1 MTRCSTGRSTQKYK
15 GGGTDLSD
23 ILESEGDIIYAD
35 ATLSAENLVI
45 SGTPGDVLKVSASGI
60 PEWGAS
66 TGTSQW
72 ATSGD
77 DISYITGNVGI
88 GTTAPDATLHVVGN
102 TFVSTDLGLGG
113 TLTMGTVLVEALHEL
128 SAITATGNLTPH
140 VIRFTNPKTGF
151 VTTGNVSMG
160 KDLTVAGN
168 VAVDTNTL
176 FVDTVNNR
184 VGNGTVTPGYTLDV
198 VGDVN
203 FTGEIRKG
211 GVIQSF
217 GGGGGGFS
225 GGSAVITA
233 TSGYGNLEVGGPS
246 GAYIDLKGP
255 ATDDFDIR
263 MITTGAGG
271 QIQVAGGTT
280 AMYFASSG
288 RVGIGTTTPTSALDV
303 VGTVKATAF
312 DGVNK
317 VIYATAE
324 KAVSTWTDRTI
335 DASFWRSVTWSP
347 ELSLFVAVATTGTN
361 RAATSPD
368 GITWTNRTI
377 DFSGWKSVTWSPDL
391 SLFVAVAFSGTNRV
405 ATSPDGVTW
414 TGRTIAPNLWQSVT
428 WSPELSLFV
437 AVAFYKA
444 ATSPDGVTW
453 TSRTINTGSQ
463 WRAVTWSPELSLFVA
478 VAKSG
483 TNRVATSPDGV
494 TWTDRVINTVSKWQ
508 SVTWSPE
515 LSLFVAVGDYGS
527 VKCTTSPDGIT
538 WTDRVISTAHGWES
552 VTWSP
557 ELSLFVAVAST
568 GTNRVATSPDGVTW
582 TSRTINTGSDWQ
594 SVTWSPELSLF
605 VAMATTGTNRVATS
619 NFGIPTS
626 LNTPMAHP
634 VQLSVDTV
642 NSRVGIG
649 TTTPTVALDVAGDI
663 NFTGD
668 VRKGGVIQSFGGGG
682 SSPWVTSGNDIS
694 YSTGTVKAAAFEGVN
709 KVIYAT
715 AEKAVSTW
723 TSRTID
729 TASGWTGVT
738 WSPELSLFVA
748 VATTGTNRAATSPD
762 GITWTNRT
770 IDASGWS
777 AVTWS
782 LELSLFVAVASSG
795 TNRVATSPDGVTWT
809 GRTIDANSWHGV
821 AWSPELSLFVA
832 VAKSGTN
839 RVATSPDGVTW
850 TSRTIDTGSKWQFVT
865 WSPELTLFV
874 AVAYSGTYRAATSP
888 DGVTWTNRTIDTGP
902 DWRSVTWSPELSL
915 FVVVGGIYASGVA
928 TSPDGVTWTNGTI
941 DTGSKWRSVT
951 WSPEMSLFVAVADTG
966 TNLVATS
973 PDGVTWT
980 NRTIDASLWQSVT
993 WSPELSLFV
1002 AVATAGTNRVATSN
1016 LGIPTSLNTPMS
1028 HPGQLHTDTAT
1039 GNVGI
1044 GTTTPT
1050 VALDVAGDINFTGDV
1065 RKGGVIQSFG
1075 GGGSSPWVTSGNDIS
1090 YSTGTVKAAAF
1101 AGVNKVI
1108 YTTAE
1113 KAVSTWT
1120 TRTIAS
1126 DVWKSVTWSPELS
1139 LFVAVAYYKAATS
1152 PDGVTWTNRTIS
1164 GSSGWASVTWSP
1176 ELSLFVAVAASG
1188 APRAATSPNG
1198 ITWTARTITTS
1209 DWTGVTWSPNLSL
1222 FVAVAYNGTVR
1233 AATSPNGITWTDR
1246 TINTA
1251 SGWWG
1256 VTWSPELSLFVAV
1269 AYNGAA
1275 RAATSSDGITW
1286 TDRAINTASG
1296 WTGVT
1301 WSPELSLLVAVAASG
1316 TYRAA
1321 TSPDGITWTDR
1332 TIVASFWWGVAWSPE
1347 LSIFV
1352 AVGSNQLATSPD
1364 GITWTTRTIVAGSW
1378 EGVAWSPELSLFAA
1392 VAASGTYRAA
1402 TSNLGIPT
1410 SLNTPMAHPG
1420 QLHVDT
1426 ATGNVGVGTSSP
1438 TSALDV
1444 NGTVTA
1450 TTFSASGPTTGA
1462 AHGSSSILYL
1472 LNTPLIKEW
1481 QWTGST
1487 NNTLRVTFSTSELP
1501 TNCKAIYADVFMPQH
1516 STDDHVGHALGK
1528 NAGEQTMWTSGRNVQ
1543 PSTVFGNL
1551 ALQQC
1556 FLSMPGQ
1563 TDAFEYYYGNWWNS
1577 CIIPL
1582 DTTNTLYHTVS
1593 GEGATSSW
1601 VYMVI
1606 KGYFH

>member
-1 MTRCSTGRSTQKYK
+1 
-15 GGGTDLSD
+15 
-23 ILESEGDIIYAD
+23 
-35 ATLSAENLVI
+35 
-45 SGTPGDVLKVSASGI
+45 
-60 PEWGAS
+60 
-66 TGTSQW
+66 
-72 ATSGD
+72 
-77 DISYITGNVGI
+77 
-88 GTTAPDATLHVVGN
+88 
-102 TFVSTDLGLGG
+102 
-113 TLTMGTVLVEALHEL
+113 
-128 SAITATGNLTPH
+128 
-140 VIRFTNPKTGF
+140 
-151 VTTGNVSMG
+151 
-160 KDLTVAGN
+160 
-168 VAVDTNTL
+168 
-176 FVDTVNNR
+176 
-184 VGNGTVTPGYTLDV
+184 
-198 VGDVN
+198 
-203 FTGEIRKG
+203 
-211 GVIQSF
+211 
-217 GGGGGGFS
+217 
-225 GGSAVITA
+225 
-233 TSGYGNLEVGGPS
+233 
-246 GAYIDLKGP
+246 
-255 ATDDFDIR
+255 

-444 ATSPDGVTW
+444 ATSPDVVTW

-582 TSRTINTGSDWQ
+582 TNRTINTGSDWYG
-594 SVTWSPELSLF
+594 VAWSPELSLF
-605 VAMATTGTNRVATS
+605 VAVAGTGTNRVATS

-649 TTTPTVALDVAGDI
+649 TTT
-663 NFTGD
+663 
-668 VRKGGVIQSFGGGG
+668 
-682 SSPWVTSGNDIS
+682 
-694 YSTGTVKAAAFEGVN
+694 
-709 KVIYAT
+709 
-715 AEKAVSTW
+715 
-723 TSRTID
+723 
-729 TASGWTGVT
+729 
-738 WSPELSLFVA
+738 
-748 VATTGTNRAATSPD
+748 
-762 GITWTNRT
+762 
-770 IDASGWS
+770 
-777 AVTWS
+777 
-782 LELSLFVAVASSG
+782 
-795 TNRVATSPDGVTWT
+795 
-809 GRTIDANSWHGV
+809 
-821 AWSPELSLFVA
+821 
-832 VAKSGTN
+832 
-839 RVATSPDGVTW
+839 
-850 TSRTIDTGSKWQFVT
+850 
-865 WSPELTLFV
+865 
-874 AVAYSGTYRAATSP
+874 
-888 DGVTWTNRTIDTGP
+888 
-902 DWRSVTWSPELSL
+902 
-915 FVVVGGIYASGVA
+915 
-928 TSPDGVTWTNGTI
+928 
-941 DTGSKWRSVT
+941 
-951 WSPEMSLFVAVADTG
+951 
-966 TNLVATS
+966 
-973 PDGVTWT
+973 
-980 NRTIDASLWQSVT
+980 
-993 WSPELSLFV
+993 
-1002 AVATAGTNRVATSN
+1002 
-1016 LGIPTSLNTPMS
+1016 
-1028 HPGQLHTDTAT
+1028 
-1039 GNVGI
+1039 
-1044 GTTTPT
+1044 
-1050 VALDVAGDINFTGDV
+1050 
-1065 RKGGVIQSFG
+1065 
-1075 GGGSSPWVTSGNDIS
+1075 
-1090 YSTGTVKAAAF
+1090 
-1101 AGVNKVI
+1101 
-1108 YTTAE
+1108 
-1113 KAVSTWT
+1113 
-1120 TRTIAS
+1120 
-1126 DVWKSVTWSPELS
+1126 
-1139 LFVAVAYYKAATS
+1139 
-1152 PDGVTWTNRTIS
+1152 
-1164 GSSGWASVTWSP
+1164 
-1176 ELSLFVAVAASG
+1176 
-1188 APRAATSPNG
+1188 
-1198 ITWTARTITTS
+1198 
-1209 DWTGVTWSPNLSL
+1209 
-1222 FVAVAYNGTVR
+1222 
-1233 AATSPNGITWTDR
+1233 
-1246 TINTA
+1246 
-1251 SGWWG
+1251 
-1256 VTWSPELSLFVAV
+1256 
-1269 AYNGAA
+1269 
-1275 RAATSSDGITW
+1275 
-1286 TDRAINTASG
+1286 
-1296 WTGVT
+1296 
-1301 WSPELSLLVAVAASG
+1301 
-1316 TYRAA
+1316 
-1321 TSPDGITWTDR
+1321 
-1332 TIVASFWWGVAWSPE
+1332 
-1347 LSIFV
+1347 
-1352 AVGSNQLATSPD
+1352 
-1364 GITWTTRTIVAGSW
+1364 
-1378 EGVAWSPELSLFAA
+1378 
-1392 VAASGTYRAA
+1392 
-1402 TSNLGIPT
+1402 
-1410 SLNTPMAHPG
+1410 
-1420 QLHVDT
+1420 
-1426 ATGNVGVGTSSP
+1426 P